1 MRRTA
6 GISVSG
12 DRSAIRG
19 DKFVK
24 IMSHVESFCGGGG
37 VSTILVLGRTGA
49 SSTGR

>member
-12 DRSAIRG
+12 DRSAIGG

-24 IMSHVESFCGGGG
+24 IMRHVESFCGGG
-37 VSTILVLGRTGA
+37 VSTILVLGRTGT